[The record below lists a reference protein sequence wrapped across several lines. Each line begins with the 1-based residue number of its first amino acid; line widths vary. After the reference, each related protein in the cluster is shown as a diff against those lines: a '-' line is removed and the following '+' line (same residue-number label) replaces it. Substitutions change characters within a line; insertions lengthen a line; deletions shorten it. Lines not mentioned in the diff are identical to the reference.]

1 MMSML
6 EVMNGWKVLLVEGNR
21 VGDHFFGWL
30 EEEEGGESL
39 VNLAGKLISGCHRHR
54 I

>member
-1 MMSML
+1 MMTRL
-6 EVMNGWKVLLVEGNR
+6 EVMNGSKVLLVEENR

-39 VNLAGKLISGCHRHR
+39 ANLAGKLISGCHRHR